1 MSAQEKIIDYY
12 EHSDEIEKWL
22 ALKGETK
29 YLRFA
34 KLLTKNNI
42 PVRWVTLK
50 DTYRY
55 DKRLLVNIFKYLS
68 FFEEFLR
75 AQIWNISKSSYQ
87 RVEDCLLREVIE
99 EVITIKDKISYNEFS
114 IDALVQNKGLVNYLR
129 NRVAHNK
136 IILESK
142 KSGANINNIIIAFKN
157 CLPESYQQN
166 FATAINNCVF
176 GLNVPDELKIT
187 LS

>member
-1 MSAQEKIIDYY
+1 MSAKEEIIDYY
-12 EHSDEIEKWL
+12 EHSEEIEKWL

-29 YLRFA
+29 YLQFA
-34 KLLTKNNI
+34 KLLKKNNI
-42 PVRWVTLK
+42 PVRWVSLK

-75 AQIWNISKSSYQ
+75 AQIWNTNKSSYR
-87 RVEDCLLREVIE
+87 RVEEYLLRKAIKEI
-99 EVITIKDKISYNEFS
+99 IFIKDKILYSEFS
-114 IDALVQNKGLVNYLR
+114 INALEKNSDKINYLR

-136 IILESK
+136 IILESE
-142 KSGANINNIIIAFKN
+142 KSGVSIKDILNAFKD
-157 CLPESYQQN
+157 CLPKSYQQN
-166 FATAINNCVF
+166 FVTDINRCWCE
-176 GLNVPDELKIT
+176 LSVPDELKIN